1 MLSDEERLTVV
12 NVVAST
18 RVAEE
23 LDLPDIAIQLNCEYE
38 PEQFPGVVYRVIE
51 PKLAILMF
59 RSGRAVCTGGKNAA
73 NIQTGI
79 ERMMGDLRG
88 AGIETWALSHTKDP
102 VEVISL
108 EDLGGAYDN
117 ADLLATQAD
126 VEKCAEYWE
135 KQKQKQKK
143 NRDGDRDEIGDRTI
157 LERKLQVD
165 QKLRGGF
172 GATIK
177 TGKKMTIDGV
187 PLKNKMRVLVAA
199 QNDPT
204 ENGIYV
210 VTDANKGVLTRS
222 EDADNFPRD
231 GPDGFPLGHYS
242 GETHRKV
249 MTGISVDVTGGS
261 RDGSR
266 WILAKE
272 KEPIEIGVKPQN
284 FYDLEYAIEKG
295 WVHTAE
301 SDDQL
306 IWVEGKSG
314 DVEIEVQ
321 NMVATYSLFYPEDY
335 GEVARMDDI
344 NTKVIDEGGAIRA
357 ATDEEVENEDSRIRG
372 ILKGEPL
379 AALPRKLNL
388 NNLTFHLP
396 FDKVEYEPEQF
407 PGLIYRLDYPR
418 VVCLIFGS
426 GKMVITGA
434 RHKDEILEAVEQ
446 IKDELADL
454 L

>member
-1 MLSDEERLTVV
+1 MPGQAPKDKIRLTRSKYSVVAIERTPSLIVHVIYIIIYKREVDRQPMLSDEERLTVV

-38 PEQFPGVVYRVIE
+38 PEQFPGVVYRVVD

-59 RSGRAVCTGGKNAA
+59 RSGRAVCTGGKNED

-79 ERMMGDLRG
+79 ERMIGDLRN
-88 AGIETWALSHTKDP
+88 AGIETW
-102 VEVISL
+102 
-108 EDLGGAYDN
+108 DL
-117 ADLLATQAD
+117 
-126 VEKCAEYWE
+126 K
-135 KQKQKQKK
+135 
-143 NRDGDRDEIGDRTI
+143 
-157 LERKLQVD
+157 
-165 QKLRGGF
+165 
-172 GATIK
+172 
-177 TGKKMTIDGV
+177 
-187 PLKNKMRVLVAA
+187 
-199 QNDPT
+199 
-204 ENGIYV
+204 
-210 VTDANKGVLTRS
+210 
-222 EDADNFPRD
+222 
-231 GPDGFPLGHYS
+231 
-242 GETHRKV
+242 
-249 MTGISVDVTGGS
+249 
-261 RDGSR
+261 
-266 WILAKE
+266 
-272 KEPIEIGVKPQN
+272 
-284 FYDLEYAIEKG
+284 
-295 WVHTAE
+295 
-301 SDDQL
+301 
-306 IWVEGKSG
+306 

-335 GEVARMDDI
+335 GEVAKMDDI
-344 NTKVIDEGGAIRA
+344 NTKVIDEGGGIRA
-357 ATDEEVENEDSRIRG
+357 ATDEEVENEDPRIRG
-372 ILKGEPL
+372 ILEGEPL